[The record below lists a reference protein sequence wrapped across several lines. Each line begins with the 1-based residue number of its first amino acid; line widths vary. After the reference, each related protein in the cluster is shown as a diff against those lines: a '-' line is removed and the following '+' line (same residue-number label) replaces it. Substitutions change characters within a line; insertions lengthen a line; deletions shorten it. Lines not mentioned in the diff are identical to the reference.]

1 MSRQR
6 DDVNIYTRVSDALYE
21 DLTELCGQRIIHTHL
36 WEDSL
41 ADSLEESNEG
51 DTGNSIDTDER
62 IFFDLDIYL
71 EDGIYFE
78 LLGTL
83 CYPSLEDEPFM
94 SEKAVRKILR
104 IVIESEACL
113 DQVGMGEDEELV
125 LVLGRPS
132 QAMLYLAVNGWLVAD
147 WEELPI

>member
-6 DDVNIYTRVSDALYE
+6 DDVNIYTSVSDALYE
-21 DLTELCGQRIIHTHL
+21 DLAELCGQKIVHVHL

-41 ADSLEESNEG
+41 ADSLEESNNNDIRDDLDG
-51 DTGNSIDTDER
+51 DER

-71 EDGIYFE
+71 EDGLYFE

-104 IVIESEACL
+104 IVIESEASL
-113 DQVGMGEDEELV
+113 DEVGIGEDEELV
-125 LVLGRPS
+125 LVLGHRS
-132 QAMLYLAVNGWLVAD
+132 QAMLYLAINGWLVAD